1 MADEIETAYQ
11 NPGLALGDFWWWQRK
26 SMAYSYELGFVLGVG
41 SNWKI
46 KNNYLHDVVDAIS
59 GWGCG
64 NSQNL
69 EISGNVIAR
78 TIDNAV
84 EVGKG
89 HESNMYVHD
98 NVMLDSFEAINYE
111 PMGGTPWP
119 QSLYVSHNVIA
130 DTALNA
136 SPWKHMPWERGAF
149 KFVLLASNWSYPW
162 MANVS
167 KTALSIPG
175 GFVANN
181 NTVLLYNG
189 NIFNFGG
196 CDPLKLSNV
205 HMINNFFVSYY
216 GFALGSRN
224 SLSFDFSGLDCQ
236 GNTVASASNNAPG
249 PGARLAGS
257 TGHSLQF
264 NSQANL
270 VDPAKYNFSPA
281 SGSPLLNAGVSLN
294 GGYHLSTNVGAS
306 SVNGLTKLPVAGIQP
321 DPGKG
326 ENIPNP

>member
-1 MADEIETAYQ
+1 
-11 NPGLALGDFWWWQRK
+11 
-26 SMAYSYELGFVLGVG
+26 
-41 SNWKI
+41 
-46 KNNYLHDVVDAIS
+46 
-59 GWGCG
+59 
-64 NSQNL
+64 
-69 EISGNVIAR
+69 
-78 TIDNAV
+78 
-84 EVGKG
+84 
-89 HESNMYVHD
+89 
-98 NVMLDSFEAINYE
+98 
-111 PMGGTPWP
+111 
-119 QSLYVSHNVIA
+119 
-130 DTALNA
+130 
-136 SPWKHMPWERGAF
+136 
-149 KFVLLASNWSYPW
+149 